1 VQGDLA
7 GAFNAALTIPV
18 LHPLTISRALR
29 GREDVL
35 VRRVGGRFQ
44 LSLGA
49 LLAVLA
55 THALAQPA
63 TRPAQ
68 GLRPAF
74 EDASDDT
81 PQRVPA
87 RRPARRSE
95 PRAGALP
102 NFDNPESSEL
112 PQFGNPAG
120 SGASRTGFVSTNI
133 RRSIGPNRRNARRP
147 GAPPTGMGLTPPL
160 SLTAPGTSPTAVL
173 LRSTAAGNSVRS
185 IGATG
190 SAEAATVKPVVV
202 TTPAAAPPR
211 SPLLRIPDGTA
222 TGGIAGTVN
231 RTRLTT
237 ASTTLLRRRTAVEED
252 AFAPLGLRPGAF
264 LVLPSVEVTGGYD
277 TNPARTP
284 NGRASPFV
292 TVSPEVVAR
301 SDWTRHEVTAS
312 LRGGY
317 TAYDKTPELDRPA
330 FDGKITG
337 RLDVTR
343 NTALIGEGILIVGT
357 DNPGSPNVQAG
368 LTRFP
373 IYTTLGGTFGLTQR
387 FNRVEVTVKGTAER
401 TEYQESKFTDGTTG
415 SNSDRDYNR
424 FGGTLRTSYDLM
436 PGLKPFVEAGA
447 DTRRHDLE
455 FDRFGLRRDSD
466 GWTVK
471 GGSTFDFSRRF
482 TGEASIGWINRKYED
497 ASLQE
502 LNGFLFDASLIHVM
516 SALTRVKLTAQTVA
530 SETTV
535 PGTAGV
541 LTRNAGVELEH
552 SFRRWL
558 VGAVKFNYGLD
569 DYVGSPR
576 KDDRY
581 SIGGTLVYKLN
592 RWAQAKAEIRQE
604 WLRSTVPG
612 ADYDATIFMLGMK
625 FTP

>member
-1 VQGDLA
+1 
-7 GAFNAALTIPV
+7 
-18 LHPLTISRALR
+18 
-29 GREDVL
+29 VL
-35 VRRVGGRFQ
+35 VRRVAGKFQ
-44 LSLGA
+44 LSLGT

-74 EDASDDT
+74 EDARDDT
-81 PQRVPA
+81 PQRAPA
-87 RRPARRSE
+87 RRPTRRSE

-112 PQFGNPAG
+112 PQFGSPAG

-133 RRSIGPNRRNARRP
+133 RRGIGPNRRNTRRAA
-147 GAPPTGMGLTPPL
+147 APPPGIGLAPPL

-185 IGATG
+185 TGATG

-202 TTPAAAPPR
+202 TTPVAAPPR

-231 RTRLTT
+231 SSRLTI
-237 ASTTLLRRRTAVEED
+237 ASTTLLRRRTAAEED
-252 AFAPLGLRPGAF
+252 ALAPLGLRPGAF
-264 LVLPSVEVTGGYD
+264 LVLPSLEVTGGYD
-277 TNPARTP
+277 TNPARVP
-284 NGRASPFV
+284 NGKPSSFV
-292 TVSPEVVAR
+292 TVSPELIAR

-312 LRGGY
+312 LRGSY
-317 TAYDKTPELDRPA
+317 TAYDKTPELDRPS

-387 FNRVEVTVKGTAER
+387 FNRVEITAKGTAER

-415 SNSDRDYNR
+415 SNADRDYNR
-424 FGGTLRTSYDLM
+424 FGGALRAGYDLM
-436 PGLKPFVEAGA
+436 PGLKPFVEVGA
-447 DTRRHDLE
+447 DTRQHDLE

-466 GWTVK
+466 GWFVK
-471 GGSTFDFSRRF
+471 GGSTFDVSRML
-482 TGEASIGWINRKYED
+482 TGEASIGWINRKYKD

-502 LNGFLFDASLIHVM
+502 LNGFLFDASLIYSM
-516 SALTRVKLTAQTVA
+516 SALTRVKLIAQTVA

-541 LTRNAGVELEH
+541 LTRNAGIELEH

-558 VGAVKFNYGLD
+558 AGAVKFNYGLD
-569 DYVGSPR
+569 DYVGSQR

-581 SIGGTLVYKLN
+581 SIGGTLAYKLN

-612 ADYDATIFMLGMK
+612 VDYDATVFMLGMK
-625 FTP
+625 LTP